1 MLLRNKANFTKG
13 VLLLGSFAVIFILIL
28 SPVFKD
34 NHGKAQTGLE
44 YADDLFNKLSKGS
57 SHFLAEVQEGVDT
70 IRASNVDVTIKPKK
84 ADLMPVMAALASQ
97 VGLTA
102 TDKGNGEL
110 ALQGVL
116 APMLEKIIADSDSFY
131 KNDGAAVKARYNLD
145 EKQVMKAWWEMLAGM
160 IKPLQKQKLIREA
173 QVLDLVSK
181 KAIEPAFNFYGIEAQ
196 SVLDKAG
203 VLTALLIFYVIYTMW
218 YGFAIFEIFDGIGLS
233 MKKAK
238 AKEEV

>member
-1 MLLRNKANFTKG
+1 MLHSKKNFMKG
-13 VLLLGSFAVIFILIL
+13 LLLLGSFAVIFIIIL

-34 NHGKAQTGLE
+34 NNGKAQTGLE

-57 SHFLAEVQEGVDT
+57 SYFLAEVQEGVDT
-70 IRASNVDVTIKPKK
+70 IKASSVDVTVKPKK
-84 ADLMPVMAALASQ
+84 ADLVPVILTLASQ
-97 VGLTA
+97 SGLTA
-102 TDKGNGEL
+102 TDKGNGEI
-110 ALQGVL
+110 ALQGMI
-116 APMLEKIIADSDSFY
+116 APVLEKIIADSDAFY

-145 EKQVMKAWWEMLAGM
+145 EKQVMKAWWEMCSSM
-160 IKPLQKQKLIREA
+160 IKPLQKQKLLREA
-173 QVLDLVSK
+173 EILGLVNK

-203 VLTALLIFYVIYTMW
+203 VLTALLVFYVIYTMW

>member
-1 MLLRNKANFTKG
+1 MLRNKKNFMKG
-13 VLLLGSFAVIFILIL
+13 LVLMCSFAVIFVVIL

-34 NHGKAQTGLE
+34 NNGKAQTGLE

-57 SHFLAEVQEGVDT
+57 SYFLPTVQAGVDT
-70 IRASNVDVTIKPKK
+70 IKASNVDVSFKPKK
-84 ADLMPVMAALASQ
+84 AELAPVIMTLASQ
-97 VGLTA
+97 TGLTA
-102 TDKGNGEL
+102 TDKGNGEI
-110 ALQGVL
+110 ALQGML
-116 APMLEKIIADSDSFY
+116 APVLEKIIADSDAFY

-145 EKQVMKAWWEMLAGM
+145 EKQVMKAWWEMCNSM

-173 QVLDLVSK
+173 QILDLVSK

-196 SVLDKAG
+196 HVMDKAG
-203 VLTALLIFYVIYTMW
+203 VLIALLVFYVVYTMW
-218 YGFAIFEIFDGIGLS
+218 YGFAIFDMFDGIGLS